1 MDTMYELPSME
12 NVRKCIITEDVVLGK
27 IPPELIYADP
37 EPAARAGKRGS
48 AVRIKN
54 CPPHD

>member
-1 MDTMYELPSME
+1 MMDTMYELPSME

-37 EPAARAGKRGS
+37 EPLPAPES
-48 AVRIKN
+48 ADQ
-54 CPPHD
+54 PSA